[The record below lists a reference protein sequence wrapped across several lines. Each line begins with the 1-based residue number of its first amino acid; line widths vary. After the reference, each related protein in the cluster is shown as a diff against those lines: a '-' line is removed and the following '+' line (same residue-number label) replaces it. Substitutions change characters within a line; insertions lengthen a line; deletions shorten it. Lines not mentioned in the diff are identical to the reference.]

1 MVLHRPIECT
11 AFYGNEWT
19 QSTLGGLQRRAE
31 QAMGNANRRAPN
43 RGYIAVC
50 NVAISLVK
58 VDAVIVSKFPF
69 HHDFA
74 MNAVAEASAESEVVG
89 AGLGNAEVIE
99 KYASLDALLCKQ
111 ARRTCGQ
118 QKSYNDGSELAR
130 HGVHLLTATI

>member
-1 MVLHRPIECT
+1 MPRSVLSKEVSGSRLELRWKSTKPP
-11 AFYGNEWT
+11 FYGNEWT

-43 RGYIAVC
+43 RDYIAVC

-58 VDAVIVSKFPF
+58 VDPVIVSKFRL

-74 MNAVAEASAESEVVG
+74 MNAVTEASAESEVVG

-99 KYASLDALLCKQ
+99 KYTSLDALLC
-111 ARRTCGQ
+111 
-118 QKSYNDGSELAR
+118 E
-130 HGVHLLTATI
+130 